1 MRWSSLDPHRCPLCS
16 SLFSSALRGTAAGT
30 MPAPTAVVKNCDMPE
45 DMMKGAPPPATLCA
59 VCCALAERMWVAWMC
74 AEAIEFA
81 MEAQVTYNTD
91 KEVAQAVRNRFVK
104 KVCCGAGRSN
114 PVCCAPGCRAVTSTA
129 HTTACALAR
138 KLPLRAAL
146 TRVAPSC
153 DPIAVQWCVALC
165 SWLKLRRVHNVR
177 GEALLLLLCGPA
189 GSFAL
194 QDRLDRVGASYEA
207 RLRSPVH
214 PSPSLAVSHHGP

>member
-1 MRWSSLDPHRCPLCS
+1 
-16 SLFSSALRGTAAGT
+16 

-104 KVCCGAGRSN
+104 KVCGGAGRSS
-114 PVCCAPGCRAVTSTA
+114 PVCCAPRCRAFPITA
-129 HTTACALAR
+129 HTTALEPLSHAR
-138 KLPLRAAL
+138 HLRA
-146 TRVAPSC
+146 TPSQYNGVWHC
-153 DPIAVQWCVALC
+153 AVGSNFGAYTTYEEKHFCYFYAGQQAV
-165 SWLKLRRVHNVR
+165 
-177 GEALLLLLCGPA
+177 LLFKTG
-189 GSFAL
+189 
-194 QDRLDRVGASYEA
+194 
-207 RLRSPVH
+207 
-214 PSPSLAVSHHGP
+214 